1 MNSVTE
7 KHSTGAKIFMGV
19 AAILAA
25 VNMID
30 FIFYGQELRHL
41 LAAVGF
47 ALMTYGTLKNGF
59 SLTRTAATD
68 RPAAVHAGG
77 RYANNA
83 GLLLVLAS
91 IALRFMQ

>member
-7 KHSTGAKIFMGV
+7 KHSTGAKIFIGV
-19 AAILAA
+19 AAVLAA

-30 FIFYGQELRHL
+30 FIFYGQEIRHL
-41 LAAVGF
+41 LAALGF

-59 SLTRTAATD
+59 ARAATAD

-83 GLLLVLAS
+83 GLLLVVAS
-91 IALRFMQ
+91 IALRFLQ